1 MGAVRLDLWFGLLD
15 VDIEEPRLSDLSAF
29 RQGKGVL
36 YIDAKVPDR
45 ALDLRVPEQ
54 DLNGPEVPSLLVN
67 DGRLGPPERVRP
79 VILPMQPNA
88 RHPLVHEPGV
98 LPSAD
103 VSRMVDPAR
112 EGEVVER
119 AAPTLKPSKDACAGR
134 FKKLELNGPASLT
147 LDDDGPG
154 ADLPATDE
162 IADPDLHDVAAAQF
176 AVDRQIEQRS
186 VSDPS
191 LLV

>member
-1 MGAVRLDLWFGLLD
+1 
-15 VDIEEPRLSDLSAF
+15 
-29 RQGKGVL
+29 
-36 YIDAKVPDR
+36 
-45 ALDLRVPEQ
+45 
-54 DLNGPEVPSLLVN
+54 
-67 DGRLGPPERVRP
+67 
-79 VILPMQPNA
+79 
-88 RHPLVHEPGV
+88 
-98 LPSAD
+98 
-103 VSRMVDPAR
+103 VSSVVDPAR

-119 AAPTLKPSKDACAGR
+119 AAPTLKPSKDARAGR

-154 ADLPATDE
+154 ADQPATDE

-191 LLV
+191 LPVKPEADGPDLLGFERALRSELSTCVPRLPVPEAWIVFGMSHSLSPAG